1 MSALLYSLVHSSTTP
16 LLTVF
21 LLGLL
26 VAIDPCTLATAIT
39 AIGFIAR
46 DMENRRAVFL
56 NGILYALGRTITYFA
71 LALPLV
77 PIIRRGNT
85 LSLVEQLFGSYV
97 GLAIGVLF
105 IVIGILM
112 LLGRWIRIPGFSITS
127 HGQGLDRHKW
137 WGALLLGMLFALAIC
152 PAVGIILF
160 GMVLPLTAS
169 SNWGMWLPL
178 IFSLASALPVI
189 VAAWILAFSMGRLG
203 AFYNR
208 MKAVQKWF
216 NLAMA
221 VLFIVAG
228 VQMVFES
235 QEDERQEYTSHSGD
249 IAYQQTVILT
259 QNPGS
264 GAAEFCQLSNSL

>member
-1 MSALLYSLVHSSTTP
+1 M
-16 LLTVF
+16 
-21 LLGLL
+21 
-26 VAIDPCTLATAIT
+26 
-39 AIGFIAR
+39 
-46 DMENRRAVFL
+46 FL

-85 LSLVEQLFGSYV
+85 LSLIGELFGSYV
-97 GLAIGVLF
+97 GLAIGLLF

-112 LLGRWIRIPGFSITS
+112 LLGRWIRIPGFSITN

-160 GMVLPLTAS
+160 GMMLPLTAS
-169 SNWGMWLPL
+169 SSWGMWLPL

-259 QNPGS
+259 QNLDDLRAGV
-264 GAAEFCQLSNSL
+264 CWLSNSL

>member
-1 MSALLYSLVHSSTTP
+1 M
-16 LLTVF
+16 
-21 LLGLL
+21 
-26 VAIDPCTLATAIT
+26 
-39 AIGFIAR
+39 
-46 DMENRRAVFL
+46 FL

-85 LSLVEQLFGSYV
+85 LSLVGELFGSYV
-97 GLAIGVLF
+97 GLAIGLLF

-112 LLGRWIRIPGFSITS
+112 LLGRWIRIPGFSITN

-152 PAVGIILF
+152 PAVILF

-249 IAYQQTVILT
+249 IAYQQAVILT
-259 QNPGS
+259 QNPS
-264 GAAEFCQLSNSL
+264 SRYAEFCPLSISL

>member
-1 MSALLYSLVHSSTTP
+1 M
-16 LLTVF
+16 
-21 LLGLL
+21 
-26 VAIDPCTLATAIT
+26 
-39 AIGFIAR
+39 
-46 DMENRRAVFL
+46 
-56 NGILYALGRTITYFA
+56 
-71 LALPLV
+71 
-77 PIIRRGNT
+77 
-85 LSLVEQLFGSYV
+85 
-97 GLAIGVLF
+97 
-105 IVIGILM
+105 
-112 LLGRWIRIPGFSITS
+112 
-127 HGQGLDRHKW
+127 
-137 WGALLLGMLFALAIC
+137 LLGMLFALAIC

-169 SNWGMWLPL
+169 SNLGMWLPL

-189 VAAWILAFSMGRLG
+189 VAAWILAFSMGRLS

-235 QEDERQEYTSHSGD
+235 QEDERHEYTSLSREL
-249 IAYQQTVILT
+249 AYQQGVILT